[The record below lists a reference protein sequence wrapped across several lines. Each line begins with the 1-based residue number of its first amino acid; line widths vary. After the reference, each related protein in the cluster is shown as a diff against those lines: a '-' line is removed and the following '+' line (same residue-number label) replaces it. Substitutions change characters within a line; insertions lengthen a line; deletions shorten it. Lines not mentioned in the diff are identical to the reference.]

1 MDVIGLISRD
11 YADYYYL
18 DVAGSILGY
27 GVGSNV
33 CDVVGVISGWPG
45 IYLIHMFL
53 RIGFF

>member
-11 YADYYYL
+11 YADCDYP

-33 CDVVGVISGWPG
+33 WDVVGAISGWPG
-45 IYLIHMFL
+45 LYPIHMFP